1 MKKYFGVFLIGLLL
15 SNLVVFNVRGEEREF
30 LTADEVVKGVND
42 YYDDNFSA
50 TFVNDSTEKVIKVI
64 DNDNNSTLWSMAYT
78 DEGIMFDATGEEINK
93 TNIDKRFSDG
103 WYLSFIMMGTYKALG
118 YTDRQIDN
126 VSSWL
131 SDENE
136 ASNLSNY
143 DKYGFEIVGE
153 PYSINYEDDLGTTKL
168 SGDFIRKMRVSFEKA
183 KIRTLFTEY
192 GDKENP
198 NANKEANIKIG
209 FGDIS
214 TNEIAVSAKLEDATL
229 DKDTKCSIYRSESI
243 TGTFNFIGNVV
254 CDGSDYLYDKDLEA
268 GKEYFYKAK
277 VFGDTTFSSV
287 SNKATLSSKS
297 GEGNPDTGM
306 NSTYIV
312 FALALVTI
320 FASVLIFGQKLYLKE
335 Q

>member
-15 SNLVVFNVRGEEREF
+15 SNLVVFNVRGAEGEF

-42 YYDDNFSA
+42 YYDDDFSA
-50 TFVNDSTEKVIKVI
+50 TFVNDSTEKVIKVV

-103 WYLSFIMMGTYKALG
+103 WYLTFIMMGTYKALG
-118 YTDRQIDN
+118 YTDTQIDN

-136 ASNLSNY
+136 AAKLSDY
-143 DKYGFEIVGE
+143 DKYGLEIVAE

-183 KIRTLFTEY
+183 KIKTLFTEY

-229 DKDTKCSIYRSESI
+229 DNSTKCSIYRSESI

-287 SNKATLSSKS
+287 SNKKTLSSKS

>member
-15 SNLVVFNVRGEEREF
+15 SNLVVFNVRGEERAF
-30 LTADEVVKGVND
+30 LTADEVVKGAND
-42 YYDDNFSA
+42 YCEDFSA
-50 TFVNDSTEKVIKVI
+50 TFVNDSTEKVIKVV

-78 DEGIMFDATGEEINK
+78 DEGIMFDATGDEINK
-93 TNIDKRFSDG
+93 TNIDKRFSDSL
-103 WYLSFIMMGTYKALG
+103 YLTFIMMGTYKALG
-118 YTDRQIDN
+118 YTDTQIDN
-126 VSSWL
+126 VSAWL

-136 ASNLSNY
+136 AAKLSNY
-143 DKYGFEIVGE
+143 DMYGLEIVAE

-183 KIRTLFTEY
+183 KIKTLFTEY

-198 NANKEANIKIG
+198 NANKKVNIKIS

-214 TNEIAVSAKLEDATL
+214 TNEIAVSAKLEEATL
-229 DKDTKCSIYRSESI
+229 DNSTKCSIYRSESI
-243 TGTFNFIGNVV
+243 TGTFKFIGTVV
-254 CDGSDYLYDKDLEA
+254 CDGGDYLYDKDLEA
-268 GKEYFYKAK
+268 DKEYFYKAT
-277 VFGDTTFSSV
+277 VFGDDTFSSV
-287 SNKATLSSKS
+287 SNKKTLSSKS
-297 GEGNPDTGM
+297 GEGNPDTGI
-306 NSTYIV
+306 NSTYVV